1 MDARAPLGRCDDC
14 PFGNRCFVPGD
25 GPPETNWV
33 IVGQAPA
40 DTECAKGKPFVGVA
54 GTRLNKALRAARV
67 DRSAVYITNT
77 VLCQPPGNQSPPPP
91 EAISACH
98 ERLISEI
105 RLRMPR
111 KVLALGKTAA
121 EALTG
126 DPRTIEQLRL
136 LRPAPSP
143 YLRGYA
149 EVRVTYHPSALTR
162 DPEWPGRFD
171 GDIGWLS
178 PD

>member
-1 MDARAPLGRCDDC
+1 
-14 PFGNRCFVPGD
+14 
-25 GPPETNWV
+25 
-33 IVGQAPA
+33 
-40 DTECAKGKPFVGVA
+40 
-54 GTRLNKALRAARV
+54 
-67 DRSAVYITNT
+67 
-77 VLCQPPGNQSPPPP
+77 
-91 EAISACH
+91 
-98 ERLISEI
+98 LISEI